1 MPDKELHWDWEIGN
15 KTSWLGTSFKEVL
28 SYKDLL
34 FRLVRKDILMQHQQ
48 TLLGPVWVL
57 LQPLLTVFT
66 FVLVFNKVLQ
76 IPTAG
81 IPPLLYYLSG
91 ITLWNLFSEI
101 LLGTAN
107 TFTKNAHVFGKVYFP
122 RIIVPFSAM
131 LLNYFQFFIQFL
143 FLLVAVLYYYF
154 TGQVTVQFFNLFL
167 CIPVI
172 IIVSGIGLGAGLIF
186 SVLTAKYRD
195 LSAFLPIV
203 VRLLMFLCPV
213 FYALSHVPGDVRW
226 VVELNPLS
234 AQFKIFRYALVG
246 IGDFTW
252 PQFIYGAA
260 AMLLLMTAGLL
271 LFNKKGDGL
280 IDVA

>member
-1 MPDKELHWDWEIGN
+1 MSDKELHWEWEIGS
-15 KTSWLGTSFKEVL
+15 KTSWLGASFKELV

-34 FRLVRKDILMQHQQ
+34 FRLVRKEILMQHQQ
-48 TLLGPVWVL
+48 TLLGPIWVL

-122 RIIVPFSAM
+122 RIIVPLSAM
-131 LLNYFQFFIQFL
+131 LLNYFQFFIQFI
-143 FLLVAVLYYYF
+143 FLIIALAYYYF
-154 TGQVTVQFFNLFL
+154 TRQVNVTFFNLFL
-167 CIPVI
+167 CVPVI

-213 FYALSHVPGDVRW
+213 FYSLSHVPQTVRW
-226 VVELNPLS
+226 VVDLNPLS
-234 AQFKIFRYALVG
+234 AQFKMFRFALVG
-246 IGDFTW
+246 IGDFNMLHL
-252 PQFIYGAA
+252 FYGAA
-260 AMLLLMTAGLL
+260 TMLLLMTGGLL
-271 LFNKKGDGL
+271 LFNKKGDEL

>member
-1 MPDKELHWDWEIGN
+1 MPNKEPQFDWEITS
-15 KTSWLGTSFKEVL
+15 KTSWLGASFKEL
-28 SYKDLL
+28 ISYKDLL
-34 FRLVRKDILMQHQQ
+34 LRLVRKDILMQHQQ
-48 TLLGPVWVL
+48 TLLGPLWVL
-57 LQPLLTVFT
+57 LQPLLAVFT
-66 FVLVFNKVLQ
+66 YVLVFNKVLQ

-107 TFTKNAHVFGKVYFP
+107 TFTKNAHVFEKVYFP

-131 LLNYFQFFIQFL
+131 LLNYFQFLIQLIFL
-143 FLLVAVLYYYF
+143 IIAVAYYYF
-154 TGQVTVQFFNLFL
+154 TGQVNVTFFNLFL
-167 CIPVI
+167 CVPVI
-172 IIVSGIGLGAGLIF
+172 IIISGIGLGAGLIF

-213 FYALSHVPGDVRW
+213 FYSLSHVPQSVRW
-226 VVELNPLS
+226 VIDLNPLS
-234 AQFKIFRYALVG
+234 AQFKMFRFALVG
-246 IGDFTW
+246 IGDFTIL
-252 PQFIYGAA
+252 QFFYGAA
-260 AMLLLMTAGLL
+260 TMLLLMTAGLL

>member
-1 MPDKELHWDWEIGN
+1 MPDKELHWEWEIGS
-15 KTSWLGTSFKEVL
+15 KTSWLGASFKELL

-48 TLLGPVWVL
+48 TLLGPIWVL

-66 FVLVFNKVLQ
+66 FVVVFNKVLQ

-91 ITLWNLFSEI
+91 ITLWNFFSEI
-101 LLGTAN
+101 FLGTST

-131 LLNYFQFFIQFL
+131 LLNYFQFLIQFI
-143 FLLVAVLYYYF
+143 FLMIALAYYYF
-154 TGQVTVQFFNLFL
+154 TGQVTVHLLNLFL
-167 CIPVI
+167 CLPVL
-172 IIVSGIGLGAGLIF
+172 IIVSGIALGAGLIF

-195 LSAFLPIV
+195 LSSFLPIV

-213 FYALSHVPGDVRW
+213 FYSLEHVPQNVRW
-226 VVELNPLS
+226 IVDINPLT
-234 AQFKIFRYALVG
+234 AQFKMFRYALVG
-246 IGDFTW
+246 IGEFTI
-252 PQFIYGAA
+252 PQLLYSALSMI
-260 AMLLLMTAGLL
+260 LLMVAGLL

>member
-1 MPDKELHWDWEIGN
+1 MPDKELQWDWEIGN
-15 KTSWLGTSFKEVL
+15 KTSWLGVSFKELL

-34 FRLVRKDILMQHQQ
+34 YRLVRKDILMQHQQ

-66 FVLVFNKVLQ
+66 FVLVFNKVLL

-91 ITLWNLFSEI
+91 ITLWNLFSEV

-131 LLNYFQFFIQFL
+131 LLNYFQFFIQFI
-143 FLLVAVLYYYF
+143 FLLIAVAYYYF
-154 TGQVTVQFFNLFL
+154 TGQVSVHFFNLFL

-213 FYALSHVPGDVRW
+213 FYALSHVPQSVRW
-226 VVELNPLS
+226 VVDLNPLS

-246 IGDFTW
+246 IGDFTGI
-252 PQFIYGAA
+252 QFLYGAL